1 MKKLKL
7 NHKGQGLME
16 YIILSTLIGIVCLLA
31 TKQLGS
37 VIHKRI
43 QYIRERIVDQIPIK

>member
-1 MKKLKL
+1 MKKIYQ
-7 NHKGQGLME
+7 NNNGQGLME

-43 QYIRERIVDQIPIK
+43 QFVRERIVDQIPIK